1 MLIIASSWNILSLGF
16 YCWVTCHS
24 PQSAFL
30 CSPLNVC
37 AWGSVFL
44 YVIPGVI
51 SSTSLSLATFG
62 QGLIISFPDY
72 FHSLLISCFWPFL
85 FHCSY
90 LAKTKMYDHITPLLR
105 IFGRVSFVLRIESRL
120 LALASRS
127 LCCVTVC
134 LFRFTALFFFP
145 ILPFFWASDVLSYL
159 WFRKCVRLFMQCLW
173 TGFLHTVSEVSLPML
188 LFFNCHLQLL
198 QKLKIQLHII
208 WRVFTWSYRTI
219 FYASLLL

>member
-134 LFRFTALFFFP
+134 LFRFTALFFSP
-145 ILPFFWASDVLSYL
+145 SCPFSELLMYWVTFGSANVSDFS
-159 WFRKCVRLFMQCLW
+159 CS
-173 TGFLHTVSEVSLPML
+173 VSEQASYTRY
-188 LFFNCHLQLL
+188 
-198 QKLKIQLHII
+198 LKCPSPCCCSSTAISNS
-208 WRVFTWSYRTI
+208 FKN
-219 FYASLLL
+219 